1 MSKKALIIDGS
12 SLLFRGFYAIRDL
25 TTKDGIHTNGVFGF
39 MNMYYSVMGKINP
52 DLVVVCFDRKEPT
65 FRHEKYSEYKG
76 NRQETPEELIGQFD
90 MLKELLK
97 AMGVSY
103 IDLKGYEADDIAGT
117 LAKQAS
123 SKDYDVYLLT
133 GDKDYLQLIDDNTKV
148 VLTKRGI
155 TETKIYD
162 VDILKEEYGI
172 TPKQMIDLKGLM
184 GDKSD
189 NIPGIDGV
197 GEKTALKYIQ
207 KYGSIE
213 GLYEHVDEISGKKT
227 KQKVIDGEDIAYL
240 SRELGTINT
249 DVPEDL
255 MGFGIEDCTIKEADN
270 DHLIEVL
277 TKLEFN
283 SFIKK
288 LPNEESNEKFEYEN
302 LDEKVD
308 EIKAYIK
315 ENKKFT
321 FALFND
327 DYYVD
332 NEPVIFAIYTDK
344 VYITRNVDLV
354 ESFKEEFES
363 KDINKLSFDIK
374 PCIYHLMRY
383 GIDISYNYDDVVII
397 EYLLDPSKTSYSME
411 RSDPKVIGYDFKP
424 LEDITG
430 KGKSKKTIL
439 ESDEKEI
446 DNYVVKYMM
455 FTNKLYEKISE
466 IEEEDM
472 MHLYRDVEIPLIK
485 VLCDMEFTG
494 VCVKKETLVEMG
506 ELFEDEIKS
515 IEKSVE
521 ELIGKKININS
532 SKQLAEV
539 LFEDLELP
547 VIKKNKTGPS
557 TDQEVLEALSGR
569 HEIIDYILRYRTIT
583 KLKTTYIDG
592 MVDLIKEDGKIHTTF
607 QQTIA
612 QTGRISS
619 TNPNLQNIPIRTEEG
634 RLIRKAFVPSE
645 GNMLLDADYS
655 QIELRVLAD
664 LANDEVMLDAFKH
677 GADIHR
683 KTASE
688 VFKVDFDKVT
698 SLQRS
703 NAKAVN
709 FGIVYGIGDY
719 SLSKDLHITRK
730 EAKEY
735 IENYLDTYKGIKQYM
750 EDIVAIGKEKGYVET
765 IMNRRRYIPELKS
778 KNYNVRSFGER
789 VALNTP
795 IQGSAA
801 DIIKVAMVKFYN
813 RLSEEKLKAKLI
825 LQVHDELIVDCPKDE
840 REKVLEIMK
849 DVMTHAVDLK
859 VDMKID
865 VNSADNWYDAK

>member
-1 MSKKALIIDGS
+1 M
-12 SLLFRGFYAIRDL
+12 
-25 TTKDGIHTNGVFGF
+25 
-39 MNMYYSVMGKINP
+39 
-52 DLVVVCFDRKEPT
+52 
-65 FRHEKYSEYKG
+65 
-76 NRQETPEELIGQFD
+76 
-90 MLKELLK
+90 
-97 AMGVSY
+97 
-103 IDLKGYEADDIAGT
+103 
-117 LAKQAS
+117 
-123 SKDYDVYLLT
+123 
-133 GDKDYLQLIDDNTKV
+133 
-148 VLTKRGI
+148 
-155 TETKIYD
+155 
-162 VDILKEEYGI
+162 
-172 TPKQMIDLKGLM
+172 
-184 GDKSD
+184 
-189 NIPGIDGV
+189 
-197 GEKTALKYIQ
+197 
-207 KYGSIE
+207 
-213 GLYEHVDEISGKKT
+213 
-227 KQKVIDGEDIAYL
+227 
-240 SRELGTINT
+240 
-249 DVPEDL
+249 
-255 MGFGIEDCTIKEADN
+255 
-270 DHLIEVL
+270 
-277 TKLEFN
+277 
-283 SFIKK
+283 
-288 LPNEESNEKFEYEN
+288 
-302 LDEKVD
+302 
-308 EIKAYIK
+308 
-315 ENKKFT
+315 
-321 FALFND
+321 
-327 DYYVD
+327 
-332 NEPVIFAIYTDK
+332 
-344 VYITRNVDLV
+344 
-354 ESFKEEFES
+354 
-363 KDINKLSFDIK
+363 
-374 PCIYHLMRY
+374 
-383 GIDISYNYDDVVII
+383 
-397 EYLLDPSKTSYSME
+397 
-411 RSDPKVIGYDFKP
+411 
-424 LEDITG
+424 
-430 KGKSKKTIL
+430 
-439 ESDEKEI
+439 
-446 DNYVVKYMM
+446 
-455 FTNKLYEKISE
+455 
-466 IEEEDM
+466 
-472 MHLYRDVEIPLIK
+472 
-485 VLCDMEFTG
+485 
-494 VCVKKETLVEMG
+494 
-506 ELFEDEIKS
+506 
-515 IEKSVE
+515 
-521 ELIGKKININS
+521 
-532 SKQLAEV
+532 

-557 TDQEVLEALSGR
+557 TDQEVLEALNGR
-569 HEIIDYILRYRTIT
+569 HEIIDDILRYRTIA

-634 RLIRKAFVPSE
+634 RLIRKAFVPSK
-645 GNMLLDADYS
+645 GSVLLDADYS

-664 LANDEVMLDAFKH
+664 LANDEVMLDAFKN

-813 RLSEEKLKAKLI
+813 RLNEEKLKAKLI

>member
-162 VDILKEEYGI
+162 VDALKEEYGI

-411 RSDPKVIGYDFKP
+411 RSDPKVIGYDFKS

-515 IEKSVE
+515 IEDSVE

-592 MVDLIKEDGKIHTTF
+592 MVDLIKEDGK
-607 QQTIA
+607 
-612 QTGRISS
+612 
-619 TNPNLQNIPIRTEEG
+619 
-634 RLIRKAFVPSE
+634 
-645 GNMLLDADYS
+645 MLLDADYS

-719 SLSKDLHITRK
+719 SLSKDLHISRK

-813 RLSEEKLKAKLI
+813 RLNEEKLKAKLI